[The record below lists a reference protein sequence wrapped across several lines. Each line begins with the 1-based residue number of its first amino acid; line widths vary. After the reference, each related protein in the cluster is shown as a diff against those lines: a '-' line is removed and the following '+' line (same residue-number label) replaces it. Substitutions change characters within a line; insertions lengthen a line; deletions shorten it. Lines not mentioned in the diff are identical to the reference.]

1 MNTTQA
7 VIDVNNLVVNYD
19 KTAALWDLTF
29 SILPGQIVGVIG
41 PNGAGKSSLL
51 KALLGFVKPLSGR
64 VLFNGK
70 PFKYMRKKVAY
81 VPQKGEIDWDFP
93 IRVIDVVL
101 MGRYVH
107 LKGLKWYRKA
117 DKVAAYQIL
126 KYLEMDHL
134 AKRQVGEL
142 SIGQQQRLF
151 IARALM
157 QESDIFLLD
166 EPFAGV
172 DKVTEQLIMSVF
184 KKLKSK
190 GKTLLIVHHEL
201 ATVKEYFDS
210 TLILNTSLVAYGP
223 TKDVCVPKYL
233 NTAFSQTH
241 LLFDEALKL
250 SQKKTAGLS

>member
-117 DKVAAYQIL
+117 DKEAAYQIL

-166 EPFAGV
+166 EPFEGV
-172 DKVTEQLIMSVF
+172 APVLANR
-184 KKLKSK
+184 
-190 GKTLLIVHHEL
+190 LLEVI
-201 ATVKEYFDS
+201 S
-210 TLILNTSLVAYGP
+210 TLKNS
-223 TKDVCVPKYL
+223 
-233 NTAFSQTH
+233 
-241 LLFDEALKL
+241 
-250 SQKKTAGLS
+250 GLSILLSESDLTHSKKIINKIYKIDRGEINTQNG

>member
-1 MNTTQA
+1 MKRTPA
-7 VIDVNNLVVNYD
+7 AIDVYNLVVNYD

-64 VLFNGK
+64 VLFNDS
-70 PFKYMRKKVAY
+70 PFKHVRKKIAY

-93 IRVIDVVL
+93 IRVFDVVL

-117 DKVAAYQIL
+117 DKVAANQIL
-126 KYLEMDHL
+126 KHLEMDHL
-134 AKRQVGEL
+134 AERQVSDL

-157 QESDIFLLD
+157 QEADIFLLD
-166 EPFAGV
+166 EPFSGV
-172 DKVTEQLIMSVF
+172 DKVTERLIMGVF
-184 KKLKSK
+184 QKLKNQ

-210 TLILNTSLVAYGP
+210 TLILNTSLVAYGA
-223 TKDVCVPKYL
+223 TKDVFIPKNL

-250 SQKKTAGLS
+250 SKKKTTGL

>member
-1 MNTTQA
+1 MKSTPA
-7 VIDVNNLVVNYD
+7 AIEVRNLVVNYD
-19 KTAALWDLTF
+19 KTAALWDLSF
-29 SILPGQIVGVIG
+29 SILPAQIVGVIG

-51 KALLGFVKPLSGR
+51 KALLGFVKPLSGK
-64 VLFNGK
+64 VLFKGR
-70 PFKYMRKKVAY
+70 PFKHMRKKIAY
-81 VPQKGEIDWDFP
+81 VPQKGEVDWDFP
-93 IRVIDVVL
+93 ISVFDVVL

-117 DKVAAYQIL
+117 DKVAADQIL

-134 AKRQVGEL
+134 AKRQVSEL

-151 IARALM
+151 IARAMM
-157 QESDIFLLD
+157 QEADIFLLD

-172 DKVTEQLIMSVF
+172 DKVTEKLILSVF
-184 KKLKSK
+184 QKLKNK

-201 ATVKEYFDS
+201 STVKEYFDS
-210 TLILNTSLVAYGP
+210 TLILNTSLVAYGA
-223 TKDVCVPKYL
+223 TKDVCIPKYL
-233 NTAFSQTH
+233 NAAFNQTH